1 MHLQHHIRRQRHRR
15 VIAVNGVQRLAIASD
30 LLLRAVRGLRAID
43 HQVANARA
51 RGHYAFN
58 PVRRL
63 SALNERVFTEGL
75 KDLRRLLFEQRLFAP
90 VLPNQPDALEQ
101 AVIDE
106 LSSKTAVLEGI
117 RHELDHIIS
126 I

>member
-1 MHLQHHIRRQRHRR
+1 M
-15 VIAVNGVQRLAIASD
+15 
-30 LLLRAVRGLRAID
+30 
-43 HQVANARA
+43 RA
-51 RGHYAFN
+51 RGAHYAFN